1 MEKNQTNQSNKS
13 KRTVGEVLAVLRKYD
28 ISQKSDAHSIRLAL
42 EELGPTF
49 VKLGQLLA
57 TQSDVFPLELC
68 GELRGIRDEVAPM
81 TMEEI
86 DRILLETYGK
96 PKEEVFSYFEEE
108 AHGSASISQ
117 VHRATLRS
125 GEDVAVKIQRTG
137 ALESMQEDIAF
148 IRSAAKKIPFLRK
161 NPYMSINELVDEL
174 SEIAYNELDFTH
186 EAANLIRFRE
196 LNEDVKYVSCPLVY
210 QEYTKANVLVM
221 EYIDGLKLSDKEAL
235 EEKGYDIDEIGQKYI
250 RSYLKQVFE
259 DGFFQAEPQQGN
271 IKIRGGQ
278 IVWYD
283 LGMMGEFTERNR
295 NSFSDLIE
303 SFVTADAAKGYDA
316 YMKMCTFPKKVDKEA
331 LFKDISELVDTISSA
346 DFEKLDMNQ
355 EMRELMRLAKKH
367 NGRFDRTHTMVVRG
381 IDTIKSTAEEVFPE
395 LDFFT
400 EVKNYAV
407 DLKMAE
413 SRNQKKD
420 REIELLRKRAK
431 LNKIKSIPENMAS
444 MVEQYSKGLAPV
456 KLEMGVPDK
465 TQPFITNIVRMLVD
479 AFIIVALLVSSSII
493 VLSGMKPLV
502 WGMPL
507 LGFIG
512 YSISILMI
520 VINIIKRILR
530 R

>member
-1 MEKNQTNQSNKS
+1 
-13 KRTVGEVLAVLRKYD
+13 
-28 ISQKSDAHSIRLAL
+28 
-42 EELGPTF
+42 
-49 VKLGQLLA
+49 
-57 TQSDVFPLELC
+57 
-68 GELRGIRDEVAPM
+68 
-81 TMEEI
+81 
-86 DRILLETYGK
+86 
-96 PKEEVFSYFEEE
+96 
-108 AHGSASISQ
+108 
-117 VHRATLRS
+117 
-125 GEDVAVKIQRTG
+125 
-137 ALESMQEDIAF
+137 
-148 IRSAAKKIPFLRK
+148 
-161 NPYMSINELVDEL
+161 
-174 SEIAYNELDFTH
+174 
-186 EAANLIRFRE
+186 
-196 LNEDVKYVSCPLVY
+196 
-210 QEYTKANVLVM
+210 
-221 EYIDGLKLSDKEAL
+221 
-235 EEKGYDIDEIGQKYI
+235 
-250 RSYLKQVFE
+250 
-259 DGFFQAEPQQGN
+259 
-271 IKIRGGQ
+271 
-278 IVWYD
+278 
-283 LGMMGEFTERNR
+283 
-295 NSFSDLIE
+295 
-303 SFVTADAAKGYDA
+303 
-316 YMKMCTFPKKVDKEA
+316 
-331 LFKDISELVDTISSA
+331 
-346 DFEKLDMNQ
+346 
-355 EMRELMRLAKKH
+355 MRELMRLAKKH
-367 NGRFDRTHTMVVRG
+367 NGRFERTHTMVVRG